1 MAMQST
7 YALLAMQA
15 RLAGMASVGDA
26 RVECVDEPVAG
37 FPKRPVPTATAP
49 LRELRRRTLTNLYN
63 ERPKWLADA
72 HGELDAAVAASY
84 GWDADTSDDD
94 ASEAPL
100 SPSQAR

>member
-1 MAMQST
+1 M
-7 YALLAMQA
+7 
-15 RLAGMASVGDA
+15 
-26 RVECVDEPVAG
+26 
-37 FPKRPVPTATAP
+37 
-49 LRELRRRTLTNLYN
+49 TNLYN